1 MAKNYLINSE
11 LDTMLSVRSKPLMAK
26 LLFTTLNSTTS
37 DEITPLFLNVP
48 TTSSSN
54 LTQVLLTSQDPT
66 TSSTP
71 PALTVNSKLTLTS
84 HLLLKETSAGS
95 VVVAVSSAL
104 V

>member
-1 MAKNYLINSE
+1 MDKNYLKS
-11 LDTMLSVRSKPLMAK
+11 LVMVMMLSVRSKPSMAK

-37 DEITPLFLNVP
+37 DKITPLFLNVR

-54 LTQVLLTSQDPT
+54 LTQVLLTSQDLT

-84 HLLLKETSAGS
+84 HLLHKETSAGS

>member
-1 MAKNYLINSE
+1 MAKNFLINLE
-11 LDTMLSVRSKPLMAK
+11 LDMMLSVKSKPSTAK

-37 DEITPLFLNVP
+37 DKITPLFLNVR

-54 LTQVLLTSQDPT
+54 PIQVLLTSQDLT

-71 PALTVNSKLTLTS
+71 PALTANSKLTLTS
-84 HLLLKETSAGS
+84 HLLLKETLAGS

>member
-11 LDTMLSVRSKPLMAK
+11 LDTMLSVRSKPFMVK

-37 DEITPLFLNVP
+37 DKITPLFLNVP

-54 LTQVLLTSQDPT
+54 LTQVLLTSQDLT

-71 PALTVNSKLTLTS
+71 PALTANSKLTLTS
-84 HLLLKETSAGS
+84 HLLHKETSAGS
-95 VVVAVSSAL
+95 VVVAVSSAP